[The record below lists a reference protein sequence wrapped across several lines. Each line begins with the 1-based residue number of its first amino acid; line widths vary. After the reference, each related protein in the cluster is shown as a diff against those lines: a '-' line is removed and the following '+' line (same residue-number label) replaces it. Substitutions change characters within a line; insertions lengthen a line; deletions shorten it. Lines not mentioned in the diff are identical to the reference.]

1 MKNRFFLFLLLAV
14 FQTALSQNITVD
26 KQKIMLGEQFQL
38 QLKGTFTEGSIN
50 WPTFDTLDHFE
61 ILDRSK
67 IDTQRSIN
75 GVELSQSFTVTS
87 FDSGRWQIPAL
98 QLGLVRTKPVTI
110 DVVFSAPF
118 DPNQPYHDVKE
129 IIDVEKPIGSK
140 WYWFIVFALLLVGLF
155 LLFFP
160 RSKKDKTEVVLDK
173 GAYQT
178 ALKQLDQLRAQ
189 PPAEAKQLY
198 TSLVDIF
205 RTYLQKRK
213 NIHSFSKTTD
223 DLSIQI
229 RQLDIPLDQ
238 YQQLVQTLRLS
249 DMVKFARFQ
258 PPPNENAESIETI
271 RENIITIEKLPDAV
285 QLAPKY

>member
-1 MKNRFFLFLLLAV
+1 MKNRFFLFLLLAC
-14 FQTALSQNITVD
+14 FQTALTQNITVD

-38 QLKGTFTEGSIN
+38 QLKGTFPEGNIN

-67 IDTQRSIN
+67 IDTLRSVN

-98 QLGLVRTKPVTI
+98 QLGLARTKPITI
-110 DVVFSAPF
+110 DVVFSSPF

-129 IIDVEKPIGSK
+129 IVDVEKPIEAK

-160 RSKKDKTEVVLDK
+160 RSKKDKNEVVLDK
-173 GAYQT
+173 GAYQS
-178 ALKQLDQLRAQ
+178 ALKQLDQLRSK
-189 PPAEAKQLY
+189 PPTEAKQLY

-249 DMVKFARFQ
+249 DMVKFAKFQ
-258 PPPNENAESIETI
+258 PAADENAEAIEII

-285 QLAPKY
+285 QLAPIY